1 MLGTKPLLFYS
12 PFLFSMKENPI
23 ASMYIG
29 DAVAWVDFHGAPL
42 VLPLTQFDNNR
53 PAADQSPAILKE
65 RLEELCLSFIE
76 RTNGFLPLGEI
87 SIEEYIDPKFNVRA
101 YKAYY
106 LGFVPV
112 P

>member
-1 MLGTKPLLFYS
+1 
-12 PFLFSMKENPI
+12 MKENPI

-29 DAVAWVDFHGAPL
+29 DDVAWVDFHGAPL

-53 PAADQSPAILKE
+53 PAADQNPAILKE
-65 RLEELCLSFIE
+65 RLEDLCLAFLE
-76 RTNGFLPLGEI
+76 KTNGFLPPGEI
-87 SIEEYIDPKFNVRA
+87 SIEQEVDAKFKVTV

-106 LGFVPV
+106 LGFVPA